1 MAPIIDQLLYS
12 YLPSELSHQ
21 NMFRVATEEQKLKCC
36 NLLQKLILVVTVVG
50 LQHQY
55 KAMGSAMTGNTG
67 GDCKLQLLNHRV
79 VQRLGCNQCNVCLTY
94 HNHSSAAVRAT
105 FMSNFHIAP
114 IESNQG
120 EIKAGTTGRGKRGNK
135 GTTLKRCSLI
145 CLCLRYTA
153 QSHCSLL

>member
-21 NMFRVATEEQKLKCC
+21 NMFRVATEEQKLKCR

-55 KAMGSAMTGNTG
+55 KAMGSAMTGKTG

-79 VQRLGCNQCNVCLTY
+79 VQRLGCNQCNVCLRY

-135 GTTLKRCSLI
+135 GTTLKRCSLF
-145 CLCLRYTA
+145 CLCLRCTA